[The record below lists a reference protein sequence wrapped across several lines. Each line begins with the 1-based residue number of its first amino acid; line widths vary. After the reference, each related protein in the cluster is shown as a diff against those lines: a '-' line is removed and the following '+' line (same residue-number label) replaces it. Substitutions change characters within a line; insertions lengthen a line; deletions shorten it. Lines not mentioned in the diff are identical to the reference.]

1 VYLSLIDTVCIV
13 NRIALNAYVGQ
24 RWSDSS
30 WKKNKKHGKK
40 RRALYV

>member
-13 NRIALNAYVGQ
+13 NGIALNAYIRP

-30 WKKNKKHGKK
+30 WKEIKKHRKI
-40 RRALYV
+40 V